1 MRNFRHDQRGLA
13 GVIIMFLVSVVLF
26 SICWYAVGIPFI
38 LFKTSMESLV
48 TFPAPF
54 NAAVAFIS
62 FVFAIIPYI
71 ILLALIGYV
80 IASAIYPH
88 WASQPGA

>member
-1 MRNFRHDQRGLA
+1 MRSLRRDQRGLA

-38 LFKTSMESLV
+38 LFKNAMDALT
-48 TFPAPF
+48 TIPAPF
-54 NAAVAFIS
+54 NAAVAFIG

-71 ILLALIGYV
+71 VLLALIGYV